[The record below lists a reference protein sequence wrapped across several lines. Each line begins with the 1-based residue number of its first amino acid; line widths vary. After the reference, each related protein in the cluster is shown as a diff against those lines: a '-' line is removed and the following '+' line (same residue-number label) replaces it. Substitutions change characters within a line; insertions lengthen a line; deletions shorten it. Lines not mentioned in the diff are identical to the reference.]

1 MDGKFYITSV
11 EDEVC
16 GVVGR
21 TEAVAS
27 PAREQQERQDSTVS
41 RRPIPSI
48 DLAMALQER
57 KRHSHGD
64 VANGNDAAG
73 VIPLTGGANVPASTT
88 TTITMAT
95 VSSSSRLQR
104 NWPIVS
110 QPLALL
116 TIFALLWAIA
126 AAILP
131 PELSHPSGGL
141 LRLLFLF
148 VGAQTCG
155 VLVVSLTGL
164 PDMLGMLFWGVLYA
178 NVGWA
183 DFSGYGRVEVFLRE
197 MALVNIMLL
206 AGLGLDYRA
215 LRSLFRF
222 IMQLTVVP
230 TVAEVMTVTIL
241 ARYLLALPWL
251 WGVLL
256 GLVVTAIS
264 PNVVVTV
271 LLRLKEERLGLNKG
285 IHTLIIAVTSCNDVL
300 AIFLF
305 GVILGLIF
313 TTGNLTSQILQGPIG
328 IIIGLVYGTAC
339 GLAVLH
345 LPSHQAKYSN
355 GLRFTMTT
363 LAGALSVVGSKAVG
377 YPTAGALGCIVTAFV
392 AGTGWR
398 KRPPAMAT
406 LTTATERD
414 NEVSVY
420 LDLLWKFLKPVSF
433 SLIGKEVNFGVLT
446 GETVLYGLIT
456 LAVAVLLRLTF
467 AYLSTLGSE
476 LNWRERGYVTLSGF
490 PKATVQAALGP
501 AALDLARTLNATDQY
516 DRAQTVLIVTVL
528 AIILTAPLGALL
540 MIKLAPRWLKQGDD
554 DHDDDDDHRYRQFGV
569 LPLGVLAP
577 FAAAAAAAATRVMR
591 GHRRPFGIRCYK
603 TVKIK
608 LCALNWTMKCP
619 MDYDIFLSC
628 HWKNSSSSSTSS
640 SDVRRSLLRTENLA
654 RNRHVAVEDGVAV
667 KGMTS
672 IMALHYTPSDPPS
685 DLLRFGAY
693 RGRRRNW
700 TCNPFSDAS
709 DDGLMPSDVSMRG
722 NPLRG
727 MRSEHGGNTADLDW
741 HPMSLS
747 DLCGIGFQRLSFK
760 LEAKPKRRSTYV
772 EADGGG
778 GGERCTPVRDRRPTV
793 MEGPASLGLRYSFWF
808 GAQQQPQQQ

>member
-1 MDGKFYITSV
+1 MRSTGTPPRIYITSV
-11 EDEVC
+11 EDEAS

-21 TEAVAS
+21 TELAS
-27 PAREQQERQDSTVS
+27 VGREEQREDRD
-41 RRPIPSI
+41 RIAPIPSI
-48 DLAMALQER
+48 DLAMALQDR
-57 KRHSHGD
+57 KRQSHGD

-73 VIPLTGGANVPASTT
+73 AIPLTGGNVPVAT
-88 TTITMAT
+88 TTINIMTS
-95 VSSSSRLQR
+95 VPSSSTSSPPPASSKITAALHR

-116 TIFALLWAIA
+116 TIFGLLWAIA

-131 PELSHPSGGL
+131 PELSQPSGGL
-141 LRLLFLF
+141 MRLLFLF

-155 VLVVSLTGL
+155 VLVSLAGL

-183 DFSGYGRVEVFLRE
+183 DFSGYQRLEVFLRE

-206 AGLGLDYRA
+206 AGLGLDYGA

-222 IMQLTVVP
+222 IMQLTLVP
-230 TVAEVMTVTIL
+230 TVAEVTTVAIL
-241 ARYLLALPWL
+241 SRYLLDLPWL

-328 IIIGLVYGTAC
+328 IVIGLVYGTAC
-339 GLAVLH
+339 GFALLH

-355 GLRFTMTT
+355 GLRFAMTA
-363 LAGALSVVGSKAVG
+363 LAGTLSVVGSKAVG

-398 KRPPAMAT
+398 KRPLPPGAQS
-406 LTTATERD
+406 

-433 SLIGKEVNFGVLT
+433 SLIGKEVNFGVLA
-446 GETVLYGLIT
+446 GETVLYGFLT
-456 LAVAVLLRLTF
+456 LALAALLRLTC

-476 LNWRERGYVTLSGF
+476 LNWRERAYVTLSGF

-501 AALDLARTLNATDQY
+501 AALDLARSLNASDQY

-540 MIKLAPRWLKQGDD
+540 MIKLAPRWLKRSADD
-554 DHDDDDDHRYRQFGV
+554 D
-569 LPLGVLAP
+569 
-577 FAAAAAAAATRVMR
+577 
-591 GHRRPFGIRCYK
+591 
-603 TVKIK
+603 
-608 LCALNWTMKCP
+608 
-619 MDYDIFLSC
+619 
-628 HWKNSSSSSTSS
+628 
-640 SDVRRSLLRTENLA
+640 
-654 RNRHVAVEDGVAV
+654 
-667 KGMTS
+667 
-672 IMALHYTPSDPPS
+672 
-685 DLLRFGAY
+685 
-693 RGRRRNW
+693 
-700 TCNPFSDAS
+700 
-709 DDGLMPSDVSMRG
+709 
-722 NPLRG
+722 
-727 MRSEHGGNTADLDW
+727 TAD
-741 HPMSLS
+741 
-747 DLCGIGFQRLSFK
+747 
-760 LEAKPKRRSTYV
+760 
-772 EADGGG
+772 
-778 GGERCTPVRDRRPTV
+778 DR
-793 MEGPASLGLRYSFWF
+793 
-808 GAQQQPQQQ
+808 

>member
-1 MDGKFYITSV
+1 MRSTGTPPRIYITSV
-11 EDEVC
+11 EDEVRS
-16 GVVGR
+16 GPVEGR
-21 TEAVAS
+21 TELAS
-27 PAREQQERQDSTVS
+27 VAREHQSEDSTEGTA
-41 RRPIPSI
+41 IPSI
-48 DLAMALQER
+48 DLTMALQDR
-57 KRHSHGD
+57 KRQSHGD

-73 VIPLTGGANVPASTT
+73 VIPLTGGNVLAATASINMTSVSSTSPPAS
-88 TTITMAT
+88 
-95 VSSSSRLQR
+95 SSKFTAGLQR

-116 TIFALLWAIA
+116 TIFGLLWAIA

-131 PELSHPSGGL
+131 PALSHPSGGL
-141 LRLLFLF
+141 MRLLFLF

-155 VLVVSLTGL
+155 VLVALTGL

-183 DFSGYGRVEVFLRE
+183 DFSGYQRVEVFLRE

-206 AGLGLDYRA
+206 AGLGLDYAA

-222 IMQLTVVP
+222 IMQLTLVP
-230 TVAEVMTVTIL
+230 TVAEVTTVAIL
-241 ARYLLALPWL
+241 SRYLLDLPWL

-271 LLRLKEERLGLNKG
+271 LLRLKEERLGMNKG

-339 GLAVLH
+339 GLALLH
-345 LPSHQAKYSN
+345 LPSYQAKYSN
-355 GLRFTMTT
+355 GLRFTMTA
-363 LAGALSVVGSKAVG
+363 LAGTLSVVGSKAVG

-398 KRPPAMAT
+398 KRPLAGNPPAP
-406 LTTATERD
+406 D
-414 NEVSVY
+414 CNEVSVY

-433 SLIGKEVNFGVLT
+433 SLIGKEVNFGVLA
-446 GETVLYGLIT
+446 GETVLYGIIT
-456 LAVAVLLRLTF
+456 LAVAVLFRLMC

-476 LNWRERGYVTLSGF
+476 LNWRERAYVTLSGF

-540 MIKLAPRWLKQGDD
+540 MIKLAPRWLKQS
-554 DHDDDDDHRYRQFGV
+554 DDDDAV
-569 LPLGVLAP
+569 
-577 FAAAAAAAATRVMR
+577 AAAR
-591 GHRRPFGIRCYK
+591 
-603 TVKIK
+603 
-608 LCALNWTMKCP
+608 
-619 MDYDIFLSC
+619 D
-628 HWKNSSSSSTSS
+628 
-640 SDVRRSLLRTENLA
+640 
-654 RNRHVAVEDGVAV
+654 NRH
-667 KGMTS
+667 
-672 IMALHYTPSDPPS
+672 
-685 DLLRFGAY
+685 R
-693 RGRRRNW
+693 
-700 TCNPFSDAS
+700 
-709 DDGLMPSDVSMRG
+709 
-722 NPLRG
+722 
-727 MRSEHGGNTADLDW
+727 
-741 HPMSLS
+741 
-747 DLCGIGFQRLSFK
+747 
-760 LEAKPKRRSTYV
+760 
-772 EADGGG
+772 
-778 GGERCTPVRDRRPTV
+778 
-793 MEGPASLGLRYSFWF
+793 
-808 GAQQQPQQQ
+808 

>member
-1 MDGKFYITSV
+1 MRSTGTPPRIYITSV

-21 TEAVAS
+21 TEALAS
-27 PAREQQERQDSTVS
+27 PAREQQERQDSTVT
-41 RRPIPSI
+41 PIPSI

-57 KRHSHGD
+57 KRQSHGD
-64 VANGNDAAG
+64 VANGNDATG
-73 VIPLTGGANVPASTT
+73 VIPLTGGVPASTT

-95 VSSSSRLQR
+95 VSSSSSPSSPSSSKWSASGLQR
-104 NWPIVS
+104 NWPIIS

-155 VLVVSLTGL
+155 VLVALTGL

-398 KRPPAMAT
+398 KRPPAMAAT
-406 LTTATERD
+406 AATERD

-554 DHDDDDDHRYRQFGV
+554 DHDDDDHRYR
-569 LPLGVLAP
+569 
-577 FAAAAAAAATRVMR
+577 
-591 GHRRPFGIRCYK
+591 
-603 TVKIK
+603 
-608 LCALNWTMKCP
+608 
-619 MDYDIFLSC
+619 
-628 HWKNSSSSSTSS
+628 
-640 SDVRRSLLRTENLA
+640 
-654 RNRHVAVEDGVAV
+654 
-667 KGMTS
+667 
-672 IMALHYTPSDPPS
+672 
-685 DLLRFGAY
+685 
-693 RGRRRNW
+693 
-700 TCNPFSDAS
+700 
-709 DDGLMPSDVSMRG
+709 
-722 NPLRG
+722 
-727 MRSEHGGNTADLDW
+727 
-741 HPMSLS
+741 
-747 DLCGIGFQRLSFK
+747 
-760 LEAKPKRRSTYV
+760 
-772 EADGGG
+772 
-778 GGERCTPVRDRRPTV
+778 
-793 MEGPASLGLRYSFWF
+793 
-808 GAQQQPQQQ
+808 

>member
-1 MDGKFYITSV
+1 MDGKLYITSV
-11 EDEVC
+11 EDEVA
-16 GVVGR
+16 G
-21 TEAVAS
+21 ELAS
-27 PAREQQERQDSTVS
+27 TTPEQLQSENSEVT
-41 RRPIPSI
+41 PIPSI

-57 KRHSHGD
+57 KRQSHGD
-64 VANGNDAAG
+64 VTNGNDAAG
-73 VIPLTGGANVPASTT
+73 FIPLTGGTVLPPTTTNT
-88 TTITMAT
+88 TTITMT
-95 VSSSSRLQR
+95 SVSSPTSPVSSKCPAAVQR

-116 TIFALLWAIA
+116 TVFALLWAIA

-141 LRLLFLF
+141 MRLLFLF

-155 VLVVSLTGL
+155 VLVSLTGL

-183 DFSGYGRVEVFLRE
+183 DFAGYQRVEVFLRE

-206 AGLGLDYRA
+206 AGLGLDYGA

-222 IMQLTVVP
+222 IMQLTLVP
-230 TVAEVMTVTIL
+230 TVAEVTTVAIL
-241 ARYLLALPWL
+241 SRYLLALPWL

-328 IIIGLVYGTAC
+328 IVIGLVYGTAC
-339 GLAVLH
+339 GLALLH
-345 LPSHQAKYSN
+345 LPSYQAKYSN
-355 GLRFTMTT
+355 GLRFTVTA
-363 LAGALSVVGSKAVG
+363 LAGTLSVVGSKAVG

-398 KRPPAMAT
+398 RRPPG
-406 LTTATERD
+406 ECS
-414 NEVSVY
+414 EVSVY

-433 SLIGKEVNFGVLT
+433 SLIGKEVNFGVLA

-456 LAVAVLLRLTF
+456 LAVAVLFRLTS

-476 LNWRERGYVTLSGF
+476 LNGRERAYVTLSGF

-501 AALDLARTLNATDQY
+501 AALDLARSLNATDQY
-516 DRAQTVLIVTVL
+516 GRAQTVLIVTVL

-540 MIKLAPRWLKQGDD
+540 MIKLAPRWLKQSGGSGGCDD
-554 DHDDDDDHRYRQFGV
+554 EDGADARNGHRYR
-569 LPLGVLAP
+569 
-577 FAAAAAAAATRVMR
+577 
-591 GHRRPFGIRCYK
+591 
-603 TVKIK
+603 
-608 LCALNWTMKCP
+608 
-619 MDYDIFLSC
+619 
-628 HWKNSSSSSTSS
+628 
-640 SDVRRSLLRTENLA
+640 
-654 RNRHVAVEDGVAV
+654 
-667 KGMTS
+667 
-672 IMALHYTPSDPPS
+672 
-685 DLLRFGAY
+685 
-693 RGRRRNW
+693 
-700 TCNPFSDAS
+700 
-709 DDGLMPSDVSMRG
+709 
-722 NPLRG
+722 
-727 MRSEHGGNTADLDW
+727 
-741 HPMSLS
+741 
-747 DLCGIGFQRLSFK
+747 
-760 LEAKPKRRSTYV
+760 
-772 EADGGG
+772 
-778 GGERCTPVRDRRPTV
+778 
-793 MEGPASLGLRYSFWF
+793 
-808 GAQQQPQQQ
+808 